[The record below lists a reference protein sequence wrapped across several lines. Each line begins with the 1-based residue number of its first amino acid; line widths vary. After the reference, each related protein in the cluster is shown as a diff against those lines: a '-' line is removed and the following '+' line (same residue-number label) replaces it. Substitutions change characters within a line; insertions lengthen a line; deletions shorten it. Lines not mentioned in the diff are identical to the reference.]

1 MTTGRINQGAS
12 LSKCRLRGRSSS
24 RSRTRATNNGAVVA
38 RSRREWERPR
48 KGSAAHA
55 LTVVATRPQDT
66 RSRARARRSDRET
79 CRIRRRCVAGRR
91 HAHTHSPSSP
101 LLSPTFLT
109 CCYSRVSRFRK
120 SRASAGRLATS
131 GRRNWAPISHVTSGP
146 CSGRCR
152 GAAPPCSGARHR
164 PQPRGYECV
173 LHLSESHA
181 SSIRASSNTTFPR
194 VRSTGRAITSG
205 SVSHFHY

>member
-24 RSRTRATNNGAVVA
+24 RSRTRATNNGAVGA
-38 RSRREWERPR
+38 RSRRECERERPR
-48 KGSAAHA
+48 QGSAAHA
-55 LTVVATRPQDT
+55 LTVVATRPHDT
-66 RSRARARRSDRET
+66 RSRARRSDRET

-91 HAHTHSPSSP
+91 HARTHSPP
-101 LLSPTFLT
+101 PTFLT
-109 CCYSRVSRFRK
+109 CCYSRVAVSLAASERRTTRDFRK
-120 SRASAGRLATS
+120 
-131 GRRNWAPISHVTSGP
+131 RNWAPISHVASGP

-152 GAAPPCSGARHR
+152 GGAPPCSGARHR
-164 PQPRGYECV
+164 PQPRDTSV

-194 VRSTGRAITSG
+194 VRSSGRALTSG

>member
-24 RSRTRATNNGAVVA
+24 RSRTRATNNGAVGA
-38 RSRREWERPR
+38 RSRREWERRPR
-48 KGSAAHA
+48 QGSAAHA
-55 LTVVATRPQDT
+55 LTVVATRPHDT
-66 RSRARARRSDRET
+66 RSRARRSDRET

-91 HAHTHSPSSP
+91 HAHTLSSY
-101 LLSPTFLT
+101 LFLT
-109 CCYSRVSRFRK
+109 CCYSRVAVSQAASERRTTRDFRK
-120 SRASAGRLATS
+120 
-131 GRRNWAPISHVTSGP
+131 RNWAPISHVASGP
-146 CSGRCR
+146 SSGRCR
-152 GAAPPCSGARHR
+152 GGAPPCSGARHR
-164 PQPRGYECV
+164 PQPRDTSV